1 MQAVKTVTLTTAD
14 GVDRNLRCTPGALKR
29 IADEFGSSDFGRLAT
44 DKGDWVIFY
53 VAYYMMYDSEGNPPN
68 DMTLARF
75 LEETPSD
82 ATEEVLAA
90 VLSAASQGR
99 KEKNELATLI
109 HQATQNQTGLS
120 SLPLDLSVSDSPSV
134 NSGGVSP
141 SPRST
146 PEPTGGSES
155 ANSPTTAAA

>member
-14 GVDRNLRCTPGALKR
+14 GVERELRCTPGALKR
-29 IADEFGSSDFGRLAT
+29 IADEFGSSDFGKLAAER
-44 DKGDWVIFY
+44 GDWVIFY
-53 VAYYMMYDSEGNPPN
+53 VAYYMMYDADGNPP
-68 DMTLARF
+68 DLTLGRF

-109 HQATQNQTGLS
+109 HQATQSQTGLS

-141 SPRST
+141 SPSST
-146 PEPTGGSES
+146 PESTGGSES
-155 ANSPTTAAA
+155 ESSPIIAAV